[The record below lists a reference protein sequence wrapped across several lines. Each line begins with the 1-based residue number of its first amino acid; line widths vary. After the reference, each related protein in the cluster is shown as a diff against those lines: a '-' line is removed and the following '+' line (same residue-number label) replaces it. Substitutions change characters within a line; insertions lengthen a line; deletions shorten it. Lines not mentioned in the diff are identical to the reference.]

1 MRPPDTPS
9 KRWFTSVSTARF
21 ERDVERLAQ
30 THDVQQADVE
40 SDFVVM
46 GVVAVGAG
54 PAHAGERHEVPRA
67 LLLVAAHGVREVP
80 QSVRMQVRHAELLL
94 KPVAVLLF
102 RVHGSGGSPAFGLQS
117 GVPDARADRG
127 GEPFADVNV
136 QRRSQPFAEFSL
148 RVVLAEIEVYTS
160 GDADENV
167 VGEPVGFVGAAY
179 DAVLRIPVAVLLR
192 RSAAAD
198 EGE

>member
-1 MRPPDTPS
+1 M
-9 KRWFTSVSTARF
+9 
-21 ERDVERLAQ
+21 
-30 THDVQQADVE
+30 
-40 SDFVVM
+40 
-46 GVVAVGAG
+46 
-54 PAHAGERHEVPRA
+54 
-67 LLLVAAHGVREVP
+67 
-80 QSVRMQVRHAELLL
+80 
-94 KPVAVLLF
+94 
-102 RVHGSGGSPAFGLQS
+102 
-117 GVPDARADRG
+117 
-127 GEPFADVNV
+127 NV

-160 GDADENV
+160 GDADEDV